1 MKTHT
6 VWTKIKAL
14 LTVGERKVSPK
25 AIIKLSSKETVI
37 LFIINVAGDFNSTNL
52 FFV

>member
-14 LTVGERKVSPK
+14 LTVGERKISPK
-25 AIIKLSSKETVI
+25 AIIELRSEETGI